1 MRINALKTEV
11 MSALITG
18 EQHQAVLL
26 DGEPLEEVNRFKCID
41 SMFIATG
48 QSTEQIWSSRNL
60 ARAVLFRLQS

>member
-11 MSALITG
+11 MSAFVTG

-26 DGEPLEEVNRFKCID
+26 VGEPLEEVNRFKCID

-48 QSTEQIWSSRNL
+48 QSTEQIWNSSSL
-60 ARAVLFRLQS
+60 ARAVLSRLQS